1 MGAWERGSVRWRLL
15 VLLLSHIPT
24 LPLLV
29 SCSPQRRDP
38 VAQVTL
44 AADSADQLMIGVRL
58 YLTNQGVRQAYLEA
72 ESAFVYENA
81 GRTELKQVKVTFY
94 RTATGEQA
102 SVLTS
107 SEGTYQGRSGAME
120 ARRNVV
126 VVTSEGAR
134 LTTSILR
141 YDQTRNQV
149 STDQAYTYDAGE
161 RHVEGQGF
169 VSDPTFSNITTQ
181 RLRGTGGGFTLPG
194 Q

>member
-1 MGAWERGSVRWRLL
+1 MGAVTL
-15 VLLLSHIPT
+15 VLSYSPT
-24 LPLLV
+24 LLLV
-29 SCSPQRRDP
+29 SCGQQRADP
-38 VAQVTL
+38 VQQVTQ

-58 YLTNQGVRQAYLEA
+58 YLTSEGVRQAYLEA
-72 ESAFVYENA
+72 DSAFVYENT
-81 GRTELKQVKVTFY
+81 GRTELKRVKVTFF

-107 SEGTYQGRSGAME
+107 TEGTYRGRTGAME
-120 ARRNVV
+120 ARGNCV

-134 LTTSILR
+134 LTTSVLR
-141 YDQTRNQV
+141 YDQTKNEV
-149 STDQAYTYDAGE
+149 NTDRAYTYDAGG
-161 RHVEGQGF
+161 RHVEGEGF